1 MLGKKPYLFLG
12 NIIMEIGHALKIC
25 RSSRKLSL
33 DDVADRS
40 GLSQSYISMIESGK
54 REPTLS
60 SLEKIAKALAV
71 PTLILMFLAADKDE
85 LQGLD
90 EETSRLLSTALI
102 DVMRA

>member
-1 MLGKKPYLFLG
+1 
-12 NIIMEIGHALKIC
+12 MEIGHALKVC

-33 DDVADRS
+33 DEVADRS

-60 SLEKIAKALAV
+60 SIEKIAKALAV
-71 PTLILMFLAADKDE
+71 PTPILMFLAAGKDE

-90 EETSRLLSTALI
+90 AETSRLLSVAVL